1 MELTQHQVVWVE
13 LDPTKG
19 AEIRKTR
26 PCVILSPAEMN
37 RHLATVVV
45 APMTTTNR
53 PLPTRVTAK
62 VNGKKGYVVI
72 DQIRTID
79 KSRIVSRGEVL
90 SRAVRQQV
98 QAVIKAAFVD

>member
-13 LDPTKG
+13 LDHTKG

-26 PCVILSPAEMN
+26 PCIILSPAEMN

-53 PLPTRVTAK
+53 PLPTRVAEK
-62 VNGKKGYVVI
+62 VNGKKGYIVI

-79 KSRIVSRGEVL
+79 KSRIVSRGDVL
-90 SRAVRQQV
+90 SRAVRQRV
-98 QAVIKAAFVD
+98 QAVIQAAFVD

>member
-1 MELTQHQVVWVE
+1 MELTQHQVVWIE

-45 APMTTTNR
+45 APMTTTTR
-53 PLPTRVTAK
+53 PLPTRVAAK
-62 VNGKKGYVVI
+62 VNGKKGYIVI

-79 KSRIVSRGEVL
+79 KSRIVSRGDVL
-90 SRAVRQQV
+90 SRAVRQQLQSV
-98 QAVIKAAFVD
+98 LKAAFVD

>member
-13 LDPTKG
+13 LDPTRG
-19 AEIRKTR
+19 VEIRKTR

-53 PLPTRVTAK
+53 PLPTRVATK
-62 VNGKKGYVVI
+62 VNGKKGYIVI

-79 KSRIVSRGEVL
+79 KSRIVSRGDVL

>member
-53 PLPTRVTAK
+53 PLPTRVAAK
-62 VNGKKGYVVI
+62 VNGKKGYIVI

-79 KSRIVSRGEVL
+79 KSRIVPRGDVL

>member
-13 LDPTKG
+13 FDPTKG

-53 PLPTRVTAK
+53 PLPTRVATK
-62 VNGKKGYVVI
+62 VNGKKGYI
-72 DQIRTID
+72 ALEQMQTIAQA
-79 KSRIVSRGEVL
+79 RIVSRGDVL
-90 SRAVRQQV
+90 SRAVRQHV
-98 QAVIKAAFVD
+98 QSVIKAAFVD

>member
-53 PLPTRVTAK
+53 PLPTRVAAK
-62 VNGKKGYVVI
+62 VNGKKGYIVI

-79 KSRIVSRGEVL
+79 KSRIVARGQVL
-90 SRAVRQQV
+90 SRAFRQQV
-98 QAVIKAAFVD
+98 LAFIKAALVD

>member
-53 PLPTRVTAK
+53 PLPTRVAAK
-62 VNGKKGYVVI
+62 VNGKKGYIVI

-79 KSRIVSRGEVL
+79 KSRIVSRGDVL

-98 QAVIKAAFVD
+98 QAVIQAAFVD